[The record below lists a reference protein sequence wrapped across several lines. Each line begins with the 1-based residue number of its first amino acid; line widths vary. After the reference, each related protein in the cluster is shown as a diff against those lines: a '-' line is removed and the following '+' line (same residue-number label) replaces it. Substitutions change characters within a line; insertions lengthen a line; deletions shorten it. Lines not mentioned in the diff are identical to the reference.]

1 MNYYSNNYN
10 SPYNYYNPYSYYPN
24 QYRNNMNMQTDLGP
38 TPSAINIEKRTEE
51 NENYR
56 TTLWTGNN
64 LQLTLMSIP
73 VGSDIGLEVHP
84 KVDQFLKLEEGRGL
98 VELGSSPNDLFF
110 RKEINSD
117 YAILVPAGTYH
128 NITNIGTEPLK
139 LYSIYA
145 PANHPKGTINVTKP

>member
-24 QYRNNMNMQTDLGP
+24 QHRNNMNMQTDLGP

-98 VELGSSPNDLFF
+98 VELGSSPNDLSF

-145 PANHPKGTINVTKP
+145 PTNHPKGIINITKT

>member
-1 MNYYSNNYN
+1 MNYYPNNYN
-10 SPYNYYNPYSYYPN
+10 SPYNYYNAYYPS
-24 QYRNNMNMQTDLGP
+24 QYRNNMNTQTDLGP

-51 NENYR
+51 NNNYR

-84 KVDQFLKLEEGRGL
+84 YVDQFLKLEEGRGL
-98 VELGSSPNDLFF
+98 VELGPSPNDLSFK
-110 RKEINSD
+110 KEINSD

-128 NITNIGTEPLK
+128 NITNIGPEPLK

-145 PANHPKGTINVTKP
+145 PINHPKSTINVTKP

>member
-1 MNYYSNNYN
+1 M
-10 SPYNYYNPYSYYPN
+10 
-24 QYRNNMNMQTDLGP
+24 LL
-38 TPSAINIEKRTEE
+38 ILKKRTEE

-84 KVDQFLKLEEGRGL
+84 KVDQLLKLEEGRGL
-98 VELGSSPNDLFF
+98 VELGSSPNDLSF

>member
-1 MNYYSNNYN
+1 M
-10 SPYNYYNPYSYYPN
+10 
-24 QYRNNMNMQTDLGP
+24 LL
-38 TPSAINIEKRTEE
+38 ILKKRTEE

-64 LQLTLMSIP
+64 LQLTLMSIS

-98 VELGSSPNDLFF
+98 VELGSSPNDLSF

>member
-24 QYRNNMNMQTDLGP
+24 QYRNNMNIQTDLGP

-73 VGSDIGLEVHP
+73 VGSDISLEVHP

-98 VELGSSPNDLFF
+98 VELGTSPNDLSF

-128 NITNIGTEPLK
+128 NITNIGDEPLK

-145 PANHPKGTINVTKP
+145 PANHQKGTINVTKP

>member
-98 VELGSSPNDLFF
+98 VELGSSPNDLSFK
-110 RKEINSD
+110 KEINSD

-145 PANHPKGTINVTKP
+145 PANHPKGTINVTNS